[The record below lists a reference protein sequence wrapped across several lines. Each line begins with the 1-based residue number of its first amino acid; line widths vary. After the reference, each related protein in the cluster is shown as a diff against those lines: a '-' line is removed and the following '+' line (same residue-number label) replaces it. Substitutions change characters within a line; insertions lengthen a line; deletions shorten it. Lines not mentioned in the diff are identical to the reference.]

1 MILPIKI
8 KFKWGYR
15 FGEKTFYSS
24 KHFGVDFVV
33 PTGTPVFAPEA
44 GKANYFLG
52 SQAGK
57 AIYLHI
63 NASRIHR
70 LMHLNSRLVYD
81 GKMVAEGELLGY
93 SGNTGLC
100 KGSCLHWDIWNNI
113 KPLKIENFI
122 DPYAEFINLNTNTMP
137 NPEISGG
144 ECQKLVFAL
153 LGDKWTKVQAE
164 AKVNSLNF
172 KVSDFITEL
181 LQLVRDG
188 VNVNEKH
195 FEKVE
200 NGFECLQSCLGKFDE
215 LNECKTKLKNQEEDH
230 LIFLKRLETNVCFI
244 KKKLDDIKQ
253 ILES

>member
-1 MILPIKI
+1 MILPLKDWN
-8 KFKWGYR
+8 KLGYR
-15 FGEKTFYSS
+15 FSEKTFYSS
-24 KHFGVDFVV
+24 HHFGVDFII
-33 PTGTPVFAPEA
+33 PTGTPVFAPET

-57 AIYLHI
+57 AIYLRV

-100 KGSCLHWDIWNNI
+100 KGFCLHWDIWNGI
-113 KPLKIENFI
+113 KPLNIECFI
-122 DPYAEFINLNTNTMP
+122 DPYGEFINLNNQNTMP

-164 AKVNSLNF
+164 AKVNSPNF

-188 VNVNEKH
+188 VNVSEKH

-215 LNECKTKLKNQEEDH
+215 LNECKTKLKSQEDD
-230 LIFLKRLETNVCFI
+230 IKRLETNVCFI